1 MISKGNALI
10 DFKGKYPM
18 TALFL
23 INWKPQ
29 VKFKKETKL
38 EKIIFFYIVNFV
50 CPFNRVTRKSTRVWG
65 SRDMYTAGT

>member
-1 MISKGNALI
+1 MIFFLIRNEPIMVKEKVNKNDTECNDLKGKFPI

-23 INWKPQ
+23 INRKPQ

-38 EKIIFFYIVNFV
+38 
-50 CPFNRVTRKSTRVWG
+50 
-65 SRDMYTAGT
+65 